1 MVARRQSATPSQ
13 AAVQEVA
20 REVLQTAQHPDIRNA
35 AMSFA
40 GRAGVGDLAREAAA
54 LVRAEPPFNQG
65 PTNPLEVGA
74 PLPKSMGRCAD
85 LYNDVRQLR
94 LAMDKE
100 VEAVKARESEI
111 REYIISNL
119 SKSADTGA
127 AGLRYRAQIVMKDS
141 PRATDWQ
148 ALWAYIAKNN
158 RFDLLQKRLGEKAVM
173 DTLADNVR
181 IPGVEVVHVP
191 DVSITKI

>member
-1 MVARRQSATPSQ
+1 MVARRQNS
-13 AAVQEVA
+13 EVA
-20 REVLQTAQHPDIRNA
+20 
-35 AMSFA
+35 
-40 GRAGVGDLAREAAA
+40 AAA
-54 LVRAEPPFNQG
+54 APVPGFGAGSDRVQDAPRDQT
-65 PTNPLEVGA
+65 TNPLEVGA

-148 ALWAYIAKNN
+148 ALWGYIAKHN

-173 DTLADNVR
+173 DTLADNVK

>member
-1 MVARRQSATPSQ
+1 MVARRNTEHADMRAHAMASELARHDADNSQ
-13 AAVQEVA
+13 RDTVADVA
-20 REVLQTAQHPDIRNA
+20 RNVLQATA
-35 AMSFA
+35 
-40 GRAGVGDLAREAAA
+40 
-54 LVRAEPPFNQG
+54 
-65 PTNPLEVGA
+65 NPLEVGA

-148 ALWAYIAKNN
+148 ALWGYIAKHN